1 MVIRLEEDEESS
13 VVEFDDVAIGVLFVV
28 DLNADVAMFSREEEV
43 SRYYW
48 LLVMNL
54 NNVILK

>member
-1 MVIRLEEDEESS
+1 MVLRLDEDEESS

-28 DLNADVAMFSREEEV
+28 DLNADVAMSSREQV

-54 NNVILK
+54 NNEILT